1 MTVRISKPEFNLR
14 EKLSELDKPVGLKGS
29 ELLKSETAQDART
42 LVSAGR
48 KNIIINGDFRIAQ
61 KGTTHNSSGYRT
73 VDRFKMSA
81 GGANNT
87 LTQSQHALS
96 SSDAPYSHGFRY
108 SYHLNNAGQNANSQ
122 GYVIFQY
129 NIEAQ
134 DMAQSGWNYTS
145 DKDHITISFWVKS
158 SITHTF
164 LFTLYTSDGTPQD
177 YNVLFPVQADTWKK
191 IIVTVPGD
199 PDITFDN
206 NNDYGLQIMFNPYLG
221 SHYTSGSTVNRWRDH
236 AGYTS
241 RPDMDDKWW
250 KTAST
255 FEITGVQL
263 ELGQNATEFEHRPR
277 GEELLLCQRYLYSI
291 YRRGSSN
298 DGNLS
303 IGGVGSLYT
312 NSAVYID
319 ILLPTEMRATPSLIV
334 PSGTNRFQVCPT
346 TCITFGNPTM
356 IHAHTNCITLTS
368 NITSSNTAGRV
379 GNVFMATAAWSEGEQ
394 LAFSAEFS

>member
-1 MTVRISKPEFNLR
+1 MTVRVSKPEFNLR

-29 ELLKSETAQDART
+29 ELLKSETAQDARN
-42 LVSAGR
+42 LVGAGR
-48 KNIIINGDFRIAQ
+48 RNIIINGDFRIAQ
-61 KGTTHNSSGYRT
+61 RGTTHNSSGHRT
-73 VDRFKMSA
+73 VDRFKMNAS
-81 GGANNT
+81 GANAT
-87 LTQSQHALS
+87 LTQSQHVLS

-177 YNVLFPVQADTWKK
+177 YNVLFPVQADKWKK
-191 IIVTVPGD
+191 IIMTVPGN

-206 NNDYGLQIMFNPYLG
+206 NNDYGLQLMFNPYMG
-221 SHYTSGSTVNRWRDH
+221 SHYTSGSTVKRWRDH

-263 ELGQNATEFEHRPR
+263 EVGSNATEFEHRSR
-277 GEELLLCQRYLYSI
+277 SEELALCQRYFFIVKGDNNHRSGIPGYANSTTELRACVQFPVPMRASPTVS
-291 YRRGSSN
+291 GTATAMVFDAHN
-298 DGNLS
+298 DSASFNCSTLTAG
-303 IGGVGSLYT
+303 GSLT
-312 NSAVYID
+312 NTSPHMMVI
-319 ILLPTEMRATPSLIV
+319 E
-334 PSGTNRFQVCPT
+334 T
-346 TCITFGNPTM
+346 T
-356 IHAHTNCITLTS
+356 
-368 NITSSNTAGRV
+368 TSSMTNGQAGTLEFR
-379 GNVFMATAAWSEGEQ
+379 AANGSIS
-394 LAFSAEFS
+394 FDAEL

>member
-1 MTVRISKPEFNLR
+1 MTVRVSKPEFNLR

-29 ELLKSETAQDART
+29 ELLKSETAQDVRN

-61 KGTTHNSSGYRT
+61 RGTTHNSSGYRT
-73 VDRFKMSA
+73 VDRFKMNAS
-81 GGANNT
+81 GANTT

-122 GYVIFQY
+122 GYVIFQH

-164 LFTLYTSDGTPQD
+164 LFTLYTADGTPQD
-177 YNVLFPVQADTWKK
+177 YNILFPVQADKWKK
-191 IIVTVPGD
+191 IIMTVPGN
-199 PDITFDN
+199 PDITFDS
-206 NNDYGLQIMFNPYLG
+206 NNDYGLQLMFNPYMG
-221 SHYTSGSTVNRWRDH
+221 SHYTSGSTVKRWQDH

-263 ELGQNATEFEHRPR
+263 EVGPNATEFEHRSR
-277 GEELLLCQRYLYSI
+277 SEELALCQRYYNRVFDAEGQS
-291 YRRGSSN
+291 GEKPA
-298 DGNLS
+298 
-303 IGGVGSLYT
+303 SL
-312 NSAVYID
+312 AVYENNSTICTTFNFPKMRTIPTLD
-319 ILLPTEMRATPSLIV
+319 ITNGTNKFMVRSNNVSDHFNTLTMRYGTTTTAELFQGTNV
-334 PSGTNRFQVCPT
+334 SGTSGYGGYLRGADTDVY
-346 TCITFGNPTM
+346 I
-356 IHAHTNCITLTS
+356 
-368 NITSSNTAGRV
+368 
-379 GNVFMATAAWSEGEQ
+379 
-394 LAFSAEFS
+394 AFDAEL